1 MALFIILVGLKVADF
16 LIKKSVTVSNSD
28 QCVQSIVAAKVYSQ
42 CLWCLEYITLPY
54 KSNLKSH
61 LIFSRN
67 LASSIKKP
75 FELRYNPYTQTVQTL
90 SSGGKILD
98 IAKQIKGDV
107 FLIANAIKKIQ
118 GNENENDSDV
128 DFDQICQ
135 FLDVQKM

>member
-1 MALFIILVGLKVADF
+1 MT
-16 LIKKSVTVSNSD
+16 LIVF
-28 QCVQSIVAAKVYSQ
+28 AKVYSQ
-42 CLWCLEYITLPY
+42 GLWYLEFITLTY
-54 KSNLKSH
+54 KSNHKSN

>member
-1 MALFIILVGLKVADF
+1 MVLGIYNFALK
-16 LIKKSVTVSNSD
+16 IKSWKESN
-28 QCVQSIVAAKVYSQ
+28 Y
-42 CLWCLEYITLPY
+42 
-54 KSNLKSH
+54 
-61 LIFSRN
+61 SRN
-67 LASSIKKP
+67 LAASIKKP

-98 IAKQIKGDV
+98 MAKQIKGDV

-118 GNENENDSDV
+118 GNENETDSDV

>member
-1 MALFIILVGLKVADF
+1 MAA
-16 LIKKSVTVSNSD
+16 
-28 QCVQSIVAAKVYSQ
+28 
-42 CLWCLEYITLPY
+42 
-54 KSNLKSH
+54 
-61 LIFSRN
+61 
-67 LASSIKKP
+67 SIKKP

-98 IAKQIKGDV
+98 MAKQIKGDV